1 MAISES
7 KRVQVLVEVLALH
20 KIKHIVFSPGSR
32 NAPLVISLAEDNR
45 FDCLTVVDERSA
57 GFYALGMAQQ
67 LREPVVL
74 CCTSGSA
81 SLNYSSAISE
91 AYYQKIPL
99 LVLTTDRPPEWIHH
113 GEGQSI
119 NQQGIFQNI
128 AQSNYNLPIGES
140 EDDVWMTQ
148 RSVNQGINDAVVYQK
163 PVHVNIPFRE
173 PLYNTVSQS
182 SVKVQKIEIVQ
193 PSKKIT
199 EEQVVHYRQKLKRTD
214 KILVLCGLNPKND
227 KLNYVLGE
235 FVQNTNVV
243 VLTETTS
250 NLSHRKFIP
259 CIDRVLSTI
268 EDDKEFQPNILITI
282 GGAIISKKIKQFLR
296 KNDSLEHY
304 HIENTLQITDTF
316 KHLAGH
322 IAVEPE
328 VFFRQ
333 IIEGEVLNTTST
345 YQNKWHQHYQ
355 ISQTN
360 HENYLRTAEWSDLKA
375 FDVLYNTFPESCNLQ
390 MGNSSVVRYIQLF
403 NQIPS
408 ITYNSNRGVSGIDG
422 CTSTAS
428 GASLVNQKLTVL
440 ITGDLSFVYDIN
452 ALWNNYLS
460 SNLRIIVINND
471 GGGIFSIIPGP
482 TSTKAHREFFEVGN
496 QADIQS
502 LVKSFDVNYYQA
514 FNEQE
519 LEEQL
524 AEFYNPQAN
533 NRPAVLEIKTPKDK
547 NADVLKDYFKHLN
560 D

>member
-7 KRVQVLVEVLALH
+7 KRVQAIVEVLALH
-20 KIKHIVFSPGSR
+20 HVKHIVFSPGSR
-32 NAPLVISLAEDNR
+32 NAPLVISLTIDKR
-45 FDCLTVVDERSA
+45 FECISIVDERSA

-67 LREPVVL
+67 LREPVIL

-128 AQSNYNLPIGES
+128 TQSSYNLPIGEN
-140 EDDVWMTQ
+140 EDDIWMTQ
-148 RSVNQGINDAVVYQK
+148 RSINQGINDAVVHQK
-163 PVHVNIPFRE
+163 PVHINIPFRE

-182 SVKVQKIEIVQ
+182 LVKVQKIEIVQ
-193 PSKKIT
+193 PLKKLT
-199 EEQVVHYRQKLKRTD
+199 EEQVVHYKQKLKQTD

-268 EDDKEFQPNILITI
+268 EDDTEFQPNILITI

-316 KHLAGH
+316 KHLSEH
-322 IAVEPE
+322 INVAPE

-333 IIEGEVLNTTST
+333 IIEGEVLNTAST
-345 YQNKWHQHYQ
+345 YQTKWHQHYQ

-403 NQIPS
+403 NQISS

-422 CTSTAS
+422 CSSTAS

-482 TSTKAHREFFEVGN
+482 MSTKAHREFFEVGN
-496 QADIQS
+496 QADIHS
-502 LVKSFDVNYYQA
+502 LVKSFNLNYYQA
-514 FNEQE
+514 VNEQE

-524 AEFYNPQAN
+524 AKFYNLQAN

-547 NADVLKDYFKHLN
+547 NADVLKDYFKYLN